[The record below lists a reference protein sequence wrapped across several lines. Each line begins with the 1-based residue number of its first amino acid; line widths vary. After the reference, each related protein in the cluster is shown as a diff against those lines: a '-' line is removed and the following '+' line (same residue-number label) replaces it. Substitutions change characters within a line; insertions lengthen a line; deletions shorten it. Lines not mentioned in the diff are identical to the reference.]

1 MVGGLF
7 GKVYQG
13 FSMNYDEWNE
23 VKKNTNK
30 SKEKA
35 VKLGKIYWV
44 RLGLN
49 IGSEVYGKGKNY
61 VRPVL
66 VLKIVYKNSF
76 IGVPLSTK
84 TKDNKS
90 PYFYSLLEKNG
101 TTQTALLSQL
111 RLFDTKRVENIANI
125 NISKND
131 YENIREKIKANL
143 I

>member
-1 MVGGLF
+1 
-7 GKVYQG
+7 
-13 FSMNYDEWNE
+13 MNYDEWNE

-35 VKLGKIYWV
+35 VKLGKVYWV

-84 TKDNKS
+84 AKKIIAFHTFIAFILKIMI
-90 PYFYSLLEKNG
+90 LE
-101 TTQTALLSQL
+101 
-111 RLFDTKRVENIANI
+111 RLCYLK
-125 NISKND
+125 
-131 YENIREKIKANL
+131 
-143 I
+143 